1 MKTFVIPSTLGVLST
16 RSLPR
21 TKKPRPGAEVV
32 KISLPF
38 RHGVVVPSHQS
49 PSRLRAGEVA
59 VRWVNAG
66 GEVEVVN
73 VDHLRPLH
81 SGDGARVMRSA
92 GGPRRYG
99 RIPLPGKAIGLRRKA
114 NALGAAGEWT
124 VVRWDDGQF
133 EVVQKNQLTFLP
145 EL

>member
-1 MKTFVIPSTLGVLST
+1 MKTFVTPSTT

-21 TKKPRPGAEVV
+21 TKKPRPGSEVV

-49 PSRLRAGEVA
+49 PSRPRAGEVA
-59 VRWVNAG
+59 VRWVNADG
-66 GEVEVVN
+66 AVEVVN
-73 VDHLRPLH
+73 VDYLRPLH

-92 GGPRRYG
+92 GARRYG
-99 RIPLPGKAIGLRRKA
+99 RIPLPGEAIGLRRKA
-114 NALGAAGEWT
+114 NSLGSPGEWT
-124 VVRWDDGQF
+124 VVQWDDGQF
-133 EVVQKNQLTFLP
+133 EVVQKNQLTYLP